1 VERDIARLA
10 VFGVSACSVGHT
22 SNRIGAL
29 KAKERYLE
37 LNRVS
42 WSVRTDIDIASV
54 FYDREGL
61 LKGNSSLQS
70 IEESLLGDVMHPGNT
85 KYNIWTAKSRW
96 SIPSKP
102 KSGSA
107 LHSP

>member
-1 VERDIARLA
+1 M
-10 VFGVSACSVGHT
+10 
-22 SNRIGAL
+22 

-42 WSVRTDIDIASV
+42 WNVRTDIHIASA
-54 FYDREGL
+54 FYVMEGF

-70 IEESLLGDVMHPGNT
+70 IEENLLGDVMRPGNT
-85 KYNIWTAKSRW
+85 KYNIWTAESRW
-96 SIPSKP
+96 SIPSRP
-102 KSGSA
+102 KSRSA

>member
-1 VERDIARLA
+1 M
-10 VFGVSACSVGHT
+10 
-22 SNRIGAL
+22 

-42 WSVRTDIDIASV
+42 WNVRTDIHIASA
-54 FYDREGL
+54 FYDMDGF

-70 IEESLLGDVMHPGNT
+70 IEESLLGDVMRPGNT
-85 KYNIWTAKSRW
+85 KYNFWTAKSRW
-96 SIPSKP
+96 SIPSRP

-107 LHSP
+107 LHSQ

>member
-1 VERDIARLA
+1 MVRLA
-10 VFGVSACSVGHT
+10 VFGVSACSGRCT
-22 SNRIGAL
+22 SNGIGAM

-42 WSVRTDIDIASV
+42 WNVRTDIHIASA
-54 FYDREGL
+54 FYDMEGF

-70 IEESLLGDVMHPGNT
+70 IEESLLGDVMRPGNT
-85 KYNIWTAKSRW
+85 KYNFWTAKSRW
-96 SIPSKP
+96 SIPSRP

>member
-1 VERDIARLA
+1 M
-10 VFGVSACSVGHT
+10 
-22 SNRIGAL
+22 

-42 WSVRTDIDIASV
+42 WNVRTDIHIASA
-54 FYDREGL
+54 FYVMEGF

-70 IEESLLGDVMHPGNT
+70 IEESLLGDVMRPGNT
-85 KYNIWTAKSRW
+85 KYNFWTAKSRW
-96 SIPSKP
+96 SIPSRP